1 MSHRTGFAALLA
13 PLLVLAV
20 AALVAAGC
28 NERRGVVREDRIASA
43 VALGSSAIVRIETRS
58 ADVHLIASPDDT
70 VRVVTARRVE
80 GSTAQNADAVFNQI
94 KVTMERQ
101 GDMLVLRVREPDRRR
116 PRVTVDAGPW
126 RVRRSV
132 EIELTIAVPARARI
146 ECETARGDFD
156 ATGLPQQAAFV
167 SNTGDVEL
175 IRMTG
180 RASVQTTS
188 GDVTLRECDGPAL
201 VRVTSGDVD
210 ANDLRGGLIVRAT
223 SGDVSA
229 TGVRGGAR
237 IETSTGDVGANDIVG
252 PVFVST
258 SAGDVD
264 LSATADSCAIETASG
279 DVQARLSGVPR
290 FVQVRT
296 SAGRVELV
304 IPERTGGTLDLQT
317 SSGAMSVRNELAV
330 DTMNRNRLTG
340 RLGGTGTV
348 AVRTSSGDIALS
360 SEGVTP

>member
-13 PLLVLAV
+13 PFPLLAL
-20 AALVAAGC
+20 AALLAAGC
-28 NERRGVVREDRIASA
+28 NDRRGVVREDRTASA
-43 VALGSSAIVRIETRS
+43 VALGSSAVVRIETRS

-80 GSTAQNADAVFNQI
+80 GSTQQNADALFAQI

-101 GDMLVLRVREPDRRR
+101 GDVLVLRVREPERRR
-116 PRVTVDAGPW
+116 TRVNVDAGPW
-126 RVRRSV
+126 RIRRSV
-132 EIELTIAVPARARI
+132 EVELTIAVPARARL

-156 ATGLPQQAAFV
+156 ATGLPQQAGFV

-175 IRMTG
+175 MQMSG

-188 GDVTLRECDGPAL
+188 GDVTLRECDGPAV

-223 SGDVSA
+223 SGDVNA
-229 TGVRGGAR
+229 ARVRGGAR
-237 IETSTGDVGANDIVG
+237 IETSTGDVEAQDLVG
-252 PVFVST
+252 SVFVST
-258 SAGDVD
+258 SAGNVS
-264 LSATADSCAIETASG
+264 LSANADSCAIETASG
-279 DVQARLSGVPR
+279 DVSASLSGAPY

-296 SAGRVELV
+296 SAGQVDLA

-317 SSGAMSVRNELAV
+317 SSGAIAVRNEVAV
-330 DTMNRNRLTG
+330 DTMSRNRLTG
-340 RLGGTGTV
+340 RLGGAGSI
-348 AVRTSSGDIALS
+348 AVRTSSGDITLS